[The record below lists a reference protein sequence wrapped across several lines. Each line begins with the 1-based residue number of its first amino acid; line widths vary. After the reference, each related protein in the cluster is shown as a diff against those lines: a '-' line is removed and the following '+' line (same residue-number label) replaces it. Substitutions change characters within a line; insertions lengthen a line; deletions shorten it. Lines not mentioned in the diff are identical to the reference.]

1 MGSDG
6 GAGLM
11 SDELKAQLGGGD
23 VLMLKK
29 SGKKA
34 KGGGG
39 GEFAN
44 FGMRRPDGRARG
56 NFVMPNDKKMSKSQR
71 RKLAKIEEDKRKR
84 TARASVVARL
94 EAAKLVS
101 DESLTLLAGS
111 ARLGHKLTAKEKL
124 RRELKAERAG
134 ITLPGTEDSRLH
146 KREKAPDDENDD
158 DDESEDDEPIE
169 LEPDKKKAS
178 WPKLMTHDGSTKTQ
192 PADEYGPI
200 HPMDTKRLE
209 AARLK
214 QAEALVMAQDD
225 SDDEEREEQTA
236 EDGVA
241 REKFRI
247 AMESARRLQQVIR
260 ARDPEQAAEAATEAM
275 GHAAVA
281 AALDPKDAAAQLAA
295 ANEAA
300 RVAAHTKFPGVF
312 VGATHPVEVRRKKAI
327 QDAREGLPILGVE
340 HDIVDHINHNPV
352 TVICGETGCGKTT
365 QVPQFLYESGYGDP
379 SCSAHPG
386 AVAVTQP
393 RRVAVTSTATRVAQ
407 ELNLPLGNDVGYQVR
422 YDRKVGDSPRIKF
435 MTDGILLREIQ
446 SDLLLRK
453 YSVVI
458 VDEAH
463 ERSVNTDILLGLLS
477 RVVPLRAELAGE
489 GGGITPLR
497 LVVMS
502 ATLRVEEFVG
512 NKRLCPTPPAL
523 LKVAAR
529 QFPVTIHFSRRT
541 EHMDYLGAA
550 KKKAL
555 AIHRKLP
562 PGGILIFL
570 TGQREVDGLV
580 RKLREGEFGPKKR
593 DLKSDEKDDE
603 DLNLK
608 GDNSQK
614 GIAPDTADEQHEE
627 RGLDPHD
634 VDALDA
640 GGEDVGADADE
651 RNLTSFEGKDDFDEM
666 SDHDDSASDISEDE
680 EDVVVHGGEGVTP
693 EEAAKAEDEWVRAH
707 APTVEAGGG
716 DDGKGDVKDDGPGPM
731 YVLPLYAMLPPQQ
744 QALVFDPPP
753 AGHRLV
759 VVATNVAETS
769 LTIPGV
775 RYVVDAGR
783 EKRRVFGDDAGGGGG
798 GAASA
803 GLSRFTV
810 GWVSKASAEQRA
822 GRAGRTGPG
831 HCYRLFSS
839 AHFVND
845 LEPHAPPA
853 IAGVPIDGVV
863 LQMRAM
869 GIDRVDRFPFI
880 TPPDAIALQT
890 AQRTLAILGALR
902 ATSANGRN
910 RTHGHGGSFGDEKD
924 PGELTQIG
932 IAMAALPISPRH
944 SRMLLAAASSRTD
957 GCLAAAVAS
966 AAALSL
972 QSPFLGEES
981 ERSLPADI
989 SEDERKRRRKLAHK
1003 FHHHNS
1009 DALSAAKALVAYDRV
1024 RDHRKADVF
1033 CSEHRLHA
1041 RTMREMSD
1049 LRRQLLRILASPPAS
1064 VASMA
1069 TTVGSSFL
1077 SPHAVAAVAEAT
1089 AAITGRRDDGEKGGA
1104 TKDPASIALEV
1115 GTAGESAL
1123 RRALL
1128 CGWADRVAKR
1138 AKADEAARLNAA
1150 AEKDEDGGDGGGG
1163 RTKATRYRP
1172 AMLDLAVFLHPSS
1185 SLHRTSPDYV
1195 VYVDVLQTAK
1205 RPYLAGATAVEGSWL
1220 VDDAPALSYLSS
1232 ALEEP
1237 APRYVAARDSV
1248 VAFHQPHFG
1257 RHRWELPLWPNPLAV
1272 DHPSACGAFAAALLA
1287 GAVATPMGDVRER
1300 LAGKPSVCARP
1311 EGRSQKRVVELVA
1324 SLQRRGVASKAALA
1338 TQWRKDPRYLLP
1350 EMLGWMKSGQGYALE
1365 KLWPKIVAS
1374 TVQGVAVTKA
1384 IEPSAAGAMKEH
1396 HSVEHRKRREDEKS
1410 AGGACAGAPGSKRA
1424 KVVKKKVKKNS
1435 KALGSGLSIWD

>member
-1 MGSDG
+1 MGDG
-6 GAGLM
+6 GEGLL
-11 SDELKAQLGGGD
+11 SDELRAQLGGGD

-39 GEFAN
+39 GN
-44 FGMRRPDGRARG
+44 FGMSRPDGRARG
-56 NFVMPNDKKMSKSQR
+56 NFVLPRDKKMSKSQR
-71 RKLAKIEEDKRKR
+71 RKLAKVEEDKRKR
-84 TARASVVARL
+84 EERAAVVARL
-94 EAAKLVS
+94 EAAKLVT

-146 KREKAPDDENDD
+146 KREKKKTDD
-158 DDESEDDEPIE
+158 DSCGDDSRDEVGTSDDDEPIDP
-169 LEPDKKKAS
+169 EPPTKAKAS
-178 WPKLMTHDGSTKTQ
+178 WPKLMTHDGSTKTA
-192 PADEYGPI
+192 PVDEYGPI
-200 HPMDTKRLE
+200 HPMDTARLE
-209 AARLK
+209 AARLA

-225 SDDEEREEQTA
+225 SDDESREEQTA
-236 EDGVA
+236 EDAAA
-241 REKFRI
+241 REAFRL
-247 AMESARRLQQVIR
+247 AMVTMARELQRAIR
-260 ARDPEQAAEAATEAM
+260 ARDPAQAAEAATEAL
-275 GHAAVA
+275 GPEAVA
-281 AALDPKDAAAQLAA
+281 AALDPTDANARLAA

-300 RVAAHTKFPGVF
+300 RVAAAKKFPGVF
-312 VGATHPVEVRRKKAI
+312 VGATHPVEVRRDRRI
-327 QDAREGLPILGVE
+327 QAAREGLPILGSE
-340 HDIVDHINHNPV
+340 HDIVDQINHNPV

-379 SCSAHPG
+379 ECAAHPG

-407 ELNLPLGNDVGYQVR
+407 ELNVPLGGDVGYQVR
-422 YDRKVGDSPRIKF
+422 YDKKVGEEPRIKF

-489 GGGITPLR
+489 GTGITPLR

-529 QFPVTIHFSRRT
+529 QFPVTIHFARRT
-541 EHMDYLGAA
+541 EHLDYLGAA
-550 KKKAL
+550 KKKVL

-562 PGGILIFL
+562 PGGILVFL

-580 RKLREGEFGPKKR
+580 RKLSEGEFGPRDPTKADDKKA
-593 DLKSDEKDDE
+593 DDE
-603 DLNLK
+603 E
-608 GDNSQK
+608 
-614 GIAPDTADEQHEE
+614 TEE
-627 RGLDPHD
+627 RELDPHD

-640 GGEDVGADADE
+640 GGEDLGVDEDE
-651 RNLTSFEGKDDFDEM
+651 RDLQDFEGKDDFDEM

-680 EDVVVHGGEGVTP
+680 DDVVVHGGEGVTP
-693 EEAAKAEDEWVRAH
+693 EEAAKAEDEWIRAH

-716 DDGKGDVKDDGPGPM
+716 GNRNDDGDGNNEEKDDGPGPM
-731 YVLPLYAMLPPQQ
+731 HVLPLYAMLPPHR
-744 QALVFDPPP
+744 QARVFDPPP
-753 AGHRLV
+753 PGHRLV
-759 VVATNVAETS
+759 VIATNVAETS

-783 EKRRVFGDDAGGGGG
+783 EKRRVFGDDATGGGGG

-810 GWVSKASAEQRA
+810 GWISKASAEQRA

-845 LEPHAPPA
+845 LDPHAPPA
-853 IAGVPIDGVV
+853 ILGVPVDGVF

-869 GIDRVDRFPFI
+869 GIDRIDRFPFI
-880 TPPDAIALQT
+880 TPPNAASLAT

-902 ATSANGRN
+902 ATSAGSGR
-910 RTHGHGGSFGDEKD
+910 RMTHGHGGSFGDDRD
-924 PGELTQIG
+924 PGELTDVG
-932 IAMAALPISPRH
+932 RAMAALPISPRH
-944 SRMLLAAASSRTD
+944 ARMLLAAASSTAP

-981 ERSLPADI
+981 ERSLPADM
-989 SEDERKRRRKLAHK
+989 SEEERKRRRKLAHK

-1009 DALSAAKALVAYDRV
+1009 DALSAAKALVAYDKV
-1024 RDHRKADVF
+1024 RDHRKQETF
-1033 CSEHRLHA
+1033 CDEHRLHS

-1049 LRRQLLRILASPPAS
+1049 LRRQLLRILTTPPPS
-1064 VASMA
+1064 VAGAAASKD
-1069 TTVGSSFL
+1069 SFL
-1077 SPHAVAAVAEAT
+1077 PQHAVAAIAEAT
-1089 AAITGRRDDGEKGGA
+1089 AAINRKVRGPDDASDK
-1104 TKDPASIALEV
+1104 TKDPASVALEPGSPGDV
-1115 GTAGESAL
+1115 AL

-1128 CGWADRVAKR
+1128 RGWADRVARR

-1150 AEKDEDGGDGGGG
+1150 ADKDEDGGDGGGG

-1172 AMLDLAVFLHPSS
+1172 AMLDLAVFLHPTST
-1185 SLHRTSPDYV
+1185 LHRTSPDYV
-1195 VYVDVLQTAK
+1195 VYVDLLQTAK
-1205 RPYLAGATAVEGSWL
+1205 RPYLAGATAVEASWL
-1220 VDDAPALSYLSS
+1220 VDDAPALAYLSS
-1232 ALEEP
+1232 ALEDP
-1237 APRYVAARDSV
+1237 APRYVAAKDSV

-1257 RHRWELPLWPNPLAV
+1257 KHRWELPLWPDALGADN
-1272 DHPSACGAFAAALLA
+1272 PSACGAFAAALLS
-1287 GAVATPMGDVRER
+1287 GAVSTPMGDLRDR
-1300 LAGKPSVCARP
+1300 LAAKPSVCARP
-1311 EGRSQKRVVELVA
+1311 EGRSQRRVVELVA
-1324 SLQRRGVASKAALA
+1324 SLQRRGVATRAALA
-1338 TQWRKDPRYLLP
+1338 EQWRRDPRFLLP
-1350 EMLGWMKSGQGYALE
+1350 EMMGWMKSGQGYALE
-1365 KLWPKIVAS
+1365 KLWPRIVAS
-1374 TVQGVAVTKA
+1374 
-1384 IEPSAAGAMKEH
+1384 AARDAAAKMAEAAAPPAEH
-1396 HSVEHRKRREDEKS
+1396 RGVEHRKKREAERS
-1410 AGGACAGAPGSKRA
+1410 AGGAGAGRPESAKRSA
-1424 KVVKKKVKKNS
+1424 KKQKKVKGNS

>member
-1 MGSDG
+1 MKD
-6 GAGLM
+6 
-11 SDELKAQLGGGD
+11 
-23 VLMLKK
+23 
-29 SGKKA
+29 
-34 KGGGG
+34 
-39 GEFAN
+39 
-44 FGMRRPDGRARG
+44 
-56 NFVMPNDKKMSKSQR
+56 
-71 RKLAKIEEDKRKR
+71 
-84 TARASVVARL
+84 
-94 EAAKLVS
+94 
-101 DESLTLLAGS
+101 
-111 ARLGHKLTAKEKL
+111 
-124 RRELKAERAG
+124 
-134 ITLPGTEDSRLH
+134 
-146 KREKAPDDENDD
+146 DD

-379 SCSAHPG
+379 ACSAHPG

-407 ELNLPLGNDVGYQVR
+407 ELNVPLGNDVGYQVR
-422 YDRKVGDSPRIKF
+422 YDRKVGDTPRIKF

-593 DLKSDEKDDE
+593 DPKSDEKDDE

-614 GIAPDTADEQHEE
+614 GIEPDTADEQHEE

-651 RNLTSFEGKDDFDEM
+651 RNLTSFEGVDDFDEM

-880 TPPDAIALQT
+880 TPPDTIALQT

-902 ATSANGRN
+902 ATRANGRN

-1089 AAITGRRDDGEKGGA
+1089 AAITGRRDDGEKEEA
-1104 TKDPASIALEV
+1104 
-1115 GTAGESAL
+1115 
-1123 RRALL
+1123 RRRIPRRSRLKSEP
-1128 CGWADRVAKR
+1128 RVNPR
-1138 AKADEAARLNAA
+1138 FAARCCAAGRIGSLNAPRLTRPPGSTPPPRRTRTA
-1150 AEKDEDGGDGGGG
+1150 ATAAAGGPRRRGTGPPCSTSPSFSIRRVRCTERRPITSSTSTCCKRRSG
-1163 RTKATRYRP
+1163 RTSRAPPPWKDRGSSTTPPRCRTCRARWKNRRRGTSPRAIPWSRFTSRTSAGTGGNCRCGPTRWRWTTRARAAPSRRRSSP
-1172 AMLDLAVFLHPSS
+1172 ARSRRRWGTSASGSRASRACARGRKVGRKNESS
-1185 SLHRTSPDYV
+1185 SSSRRCS
-1195 VYVDVLQTAK
+1195 
-1205 RPYLAGATAVEGSWL
+1205 EGEWL
-1220 VDDAPALSYLSS
+1220 
-1232 ALEEP
+1232 
-1237 APRYVAARDSV
+1237 
-1248 VAFHQPHFG
+1248 
-1257 RHRWELPLWPNPLAV
+1257 
-1272 DHPSACGAFAAALLA
+1272 
-1287 GAVATPMGDVRER
+1287 
-1300 LAGKPSVCARP
+1300 
-1311 EGRSQKRVVELVA
+1311 
-1324 SLQRRGVASKAALA
+1324 
-1338 TQWRKDPRYLLP
+1338 
-1350 EMLGWMKSGQGYALE
+1350 
-1365 KLWPKIVAS
+1365 
-1374 TVQGVAVTKA
+1374 
-1384 IEPSAAGAMKEH
+1384 
-1396 HSVEHRKRREDEKS
+1396 RKRRS
-1410 AGGACAGAPGSKRA
+1410 RRSGARTRGICCRRC
-1424 KVVKKKVKKNS
+1424 
-1435 KALGSGLSIWD
+1435 WDG